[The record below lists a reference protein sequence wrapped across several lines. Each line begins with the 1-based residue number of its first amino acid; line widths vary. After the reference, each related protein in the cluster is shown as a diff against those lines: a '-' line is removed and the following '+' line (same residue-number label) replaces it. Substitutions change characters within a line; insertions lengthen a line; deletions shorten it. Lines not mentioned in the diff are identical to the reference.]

1 MEHIVLYAYGS
12 LKSIDYFFN
21 ENIFI
26 SHGTFYGYISSLN
39 QFLEIFMLNTK
50 LSIEQMQFVEIGP
63 DLFTNVYSFLA
74 VYIFYFG
81 FLGTVLTIVGVSI
94 VVTIIYQLKNY
105 HPIFLFFYAAIIS

>member
-26 SHGTFYGYISSLN
+26 SHGVFYGYIS
-39 QFLEIFMLNTK
+39 IFRDIYVKYKIINRA
-50 LSIEQMQFVEIGP
+50 IGP

-105 HPIFLFFYAAIIS
+105 HPIFLLLYAAIIS